1 MRCPKCGNE
10 AQDDAAFCG
19 VCYEVLRRKAP
30 PSALPAGSQAPV
42 PEKPPAPAAPPPLI
56 GLPEFRLATG
66 AALLPALWFASGFKD
81 ILPIDET
88 WARVQQLLV
97 LGSVNL
103 AFHEA
108 GHVLAMP
115 SGSQFVIAAAGSV
128 FQTLVP
134 LACLV
139 HFWLKKSRA
148 GVLFC
153 LFWTGHNLVDWSFYL
168 ADAKLQALILL
179 EGRSGQEGG
188 FHDWAYVLDALGA
201 RSRAQS
207 YGRLL
212 FFVGNWTMGTVL
224 ALALAPL
231 AARLRR

>member
-1 MRCPKCGNE
+1 M
-10 AQDDAAFCG
+10 
-19 VCYEVLRRKAP
+19 V
-30 PSALPAGSQAPV
+30 
-42 PEKPPAPAAPPPLI
+42 
-56 GLPEFRLATG
+56 
-66 AALLPALWFASGFKD
+66 
-81 ILPIDET
+81 
-88 WARVQQLLV
+88 V

-108 GHVLAMP
+108 GHVFAMVT
-115 SGSQFVIAAAGSV
+115 GSQFVTAAAGSV

-134 LACLV
+134 AACLA

-153 LFWTGHNLVDWSFYL
+153 LFWVGHNLLDWSFYL

-201 RSRAQS
+201 RARAQS
-207 YGRLL
+207 YGRFL
-212 FFVGNWTMGTVL
+212 FFLGNWTMGTAL
-224 ALALAPL
+224 ALALAPVASRVGGIL
-231 AARLRR
+231 PVVHRAAGR